1 MNLDTNTLLIVAGA
15 IVVLVLLVVIL
26 ARSSKQRVQV
36 TQQEARPVA
45 TTTARAID
53 LAEGRG
59 VADEGAAAAKDVAGQ
74 ILGVEAHPIVSE
86 AEGPPDNLQLLK
98 GVGPKLVAQLNAAG
112 ITRYDQLARLSANE
126 IALLDDRMGAFK
138 GRLTR
143 DRVGDQ
149 AAYLARGDTEGFE
162 AQFGKLGGAA

>member
-1 MNLDTNTLLIVAGA
+1 MNLDTNTLLIIAGA
-15 IVVLVLLVVIL
+15 IIVLVLLVVIL
-26 ARSSKQRVQV
+26 ARSSKQRVQISQ
-36 TQQEARPVA
+36 TETRPVA
-45 TTTARAID
+45 TTARAID

-86 AEGPPDNLQLLK
+86 ADGPPDNLQALK
-98 GVGPKLVAQLNAAG
+98 GVGPKLAAQLNAAG

-126 IALLDDRMGAFK
+126 IALLDERMGAFK
-138 GRLTR
+138 GRLAR

>member
-1 MNLDTNTLLIVAGA
+1 MNLDTNTLLIIAGA
-15 IVVLVLLVVIL
+15 LVVLVLLVVIL
-26 ARSSKQRVQV
+26 ARSSKQRVQISQ
-36 TQQEARPVA
+36 TETRPVA
-45 TTTARAID
+45 TTARAID

-86 AEGPPDNLQLLK
+86 ADGPPDNLQALK
-98 GVGPKLVAQLNAAG
+98 GVGPKLAAQLNAAG

-126 IALLDDRMGAFK
+126 IALLDERMGAFK
-138 GRLTR
+138 GRLAR

>member
-1 MNLDTNTLLIVAGA
+1 MNLDTNTLLIIAGA
-15 IVVLVLLVVIL
+15 LVLLVLAIIL
-26 ARSSKQRVQV
+26 IARSSKQRVQV
-36 TQQEARPVA
+36 TQQDARPVA
-45 TTTARAID
+45 ATTARAID

-59 VADEGAAAAKDVAGQ
+59 VADEGAAAAKDVAGE

-86 AEGPPDNLQLLK
+86 ASGPPDNLQQLK
-98 GVGPKLVAQLNAAG
+98 GVGPKLAAQLNAAG

-126 IALLDDRMGAFK
+126 IALLDERMGAFK
-138 GRLTR
+138 GRLAR